1 MNKDI
6 LCPNCKNKM
15 LFYYDEW
22 GYTPVHI
29 HCNNC
34 CINIGATS
42 FQKCI
47 DLLKEHHQ
55 PNTHLEYYGNEI
67 QLLII
72 NKEKIINNEMK

>member
-6 LCPNCKNKM
+6 LCPNCNNKIF
-15 LFYYDEW
+15 FYYDEW
-22 GYTPVHI
+22 GYTPAHL

-34 CINIGATS
+34 YINIGATN

-47 DLLKEHHQ
+47 ELLQIYHQ
-55 PNTHLEYYGNEI
+55 PNTHLEYYKDKI

-72 NKEKIINNEMK
+72 NGKKIINNEMK